1 MITKADLKQIATT
14 RLSEAR
20 ILFQKKNRKY
30 EGAVHLCVCAVEL
43 AFKKKIC
50 DKLDWKEF
58 PETKSEFEKGFI
70 SFKTHNPQILL
81 RLSGEELKIK
91 KNTKAWVNLNILL
104 DLAEKDIFNIE
115 IRYKPKGKVNREQAK
130 EIIKATDIL
139 LKFLG
144 IKK

>member
-1 MITKADLKQIATT
+1 MINKADLKQIATT
-14 RLSEAR
+14 RLAESR
-20 ILFQKKNRKY
+20 ILFQKKHRKY
-30 EGAVHLCVCAVEL
+30 EGAVHLCVCAVEM

-50 DKLDWKEF
+50 DVLHWKEF
-58 PETKSEFEKGFI
+58 PETRSEFEKGFV

-91 KNTKAWVNLNILL
+91 KNTEAWANWSILL
-104 DLAEKDIFNIE
+104 DLMEKDIFNIE
-115 IRYKPKGKVNREQAK
+115 IRYKPKGRVTKEQAK

-144 IKK
+144 IK

>member
-1 MITKADLKQIATT
+1 MINKTDLKQIATT
-14 RLSEAR
+14 RLAEAR
-20 ILFQKKNRKY
+20 ILFQKKNRKH

-50 DKLDWKEF
+50 DKLNWREF
-58 PETKSEFEKGFI
+58 PETKSEFQKGFI

-91 KNTKAWVNLNILL
+91 KNTQAWVNWIILS
-104 DLAEKDIFNIE
+104 DLFEKNIFNIE

-130 EIIKATDIL
+130 ETIKATNIL